1 MELVNSI
8 QLLYNFQERGRNVL
22 RRHGFHFFL
31 IPLSS
36 VYTGYQN
43 IGDHYDISIQVC
55 NSVLML
61 YTWLLLL
68 LFSCPIPFSPFS
80 NSSSSSY
87 LSKKKKRKQVLK
99 LKIKTKQIKSNNKT
113 VSECITIAQKQ
124 GSQQ

>member
-43 IGDHYDISIQVC
+43 IGDHNGISIKVC
-55 NSVLML
+55 NSALML

-68 LFSCPIPFSPFS
+68 LFSCPTPSSPFS

-87 LSKKKKRKQVLK
+87 LSKRKQVLK
-99 LKIKTKQIKSNNKT
+99 LKIKTKPIKSNNKT
-113 VSECITIAQKQ
+113 VCQRITTKQ
-124 GSQQ
+124 GSQK